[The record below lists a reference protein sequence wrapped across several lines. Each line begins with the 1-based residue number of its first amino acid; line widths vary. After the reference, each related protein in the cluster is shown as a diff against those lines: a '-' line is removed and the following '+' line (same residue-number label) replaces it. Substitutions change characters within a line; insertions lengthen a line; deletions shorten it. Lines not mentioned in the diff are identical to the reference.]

1 MDPAQIIDSILR
13 ILSSERDPEPQVV
26 EQLNRELSVALTP
39 VNARLRRCDKLLHDG
54 QRSQAIEL
62 CEVEPQLL
70 DAVALLDFPERSV
83 WDDYVGQFFFTLAPT
98 LLVDVAAELN
108 EAYTSQMSLQGV
120 LDQFRLHSLARSP
133 LAVRTVIL
141 RQLVDRDPNNV
152 PWQHDLQAYEQSR
165 LSEIKTEVDAA
176 ASRKNVTVVAE
187 VERELAETPWVSGRP
202 SKLLDYVAKTHNALR
217 RVVASEQLEELAQKL
232 TTAFAAF
239 DIETARRH
247 RDRWNALS
255 NVVSLETTD
264 PLYELASPALHWV
277 AENDRRDSEEHDTL
291 QSLADLDAAID
302 SGASRLELERLHR
315 QATKAGQD
323 LPAGMKNRYEARID
337 YLETMARRKNLV
349 VVLSVVLA
357 CAASAVGVGAY
368 YQHSQRVQE
377 KAGRVTALQEH
388 LQSGNLTAARD
399 DAQKCEEDSA
409 SVFQSAE
416 YQTLVAEL
424 SVAETNEQ
432 DRQLH
437 LESTLETAR
446 ETGLK
451 SPSWGNLEAA
461 LAKLTEAE
469 KIAETRPGE
478 LARVKRMENELRKEL
493 RRLQEAV
500 DMKYQTELQSLVS
513 TLDTLDVG
521 QETAVLQTL
530 QQARTLRTRE
540 RVSSELFSDLD
551 LLVTRLDAMSKTASE
566 IREDEKLFEG
576 VTRSVG
582 DTRSFTSAM
591 EIYLQRFPPPT
602 RPHSEPIRRTL
613 EEGRNVWPA
622 IIRWNGFCGTWRS
635 TDPYNTPAGK
645 AAQFASHARALKTEY
660 TAFPFHEEFL
670 RVAAH
675 MEAVGKQAGSDNEGL
690 FAPVVALLN
699 NPLYNKIY
707 AVRKK
712 SGEIYYCSKPPLFEK
727 GKYTIDYF
735 IDTGLSKKKIEI
747 LTLDSIENDATMADH
762 HWDAPQWK
770 LAREIIPLLDKLTPQ
785 TWEGNVE
792 QALKRVMSDKAIDPI
807 LKMQLA
813 TEILQTASEG
823 SLVIGAVFA
832 ESLQIMTGKVEQ
844 LRGNWI
850 DPTNADGRRIRRL
863 ATEAL
868 ISLDLDQQ
876 YQELKQSQKSLG
888 DKTWNVEY
896 RWVGWIVKDYRE
908 KWECRFK
915 SPLSAKDNGNLVTIR
930 AVDASHWQFE
940 EVASVRD
947 GQSILAKEGSGIQE
961 GRPVFFVE
969 TRQTDQSTSS
979 ILSPVRE
986 FQTVGI
992 PESIE

>member
-1 MDPAQIIDSILR
+1 
-13 ILSSERDPEPQVV
+13 
-26 EQLNRELSVALTP
+26 
-39 VNARLRRCDKLLHDG
+39 
-54 QRSQAIEL
+54 
-62 CEVEPQLL
+62 
-70 DAVALLDFPERSV
+70 
-83 WDDYVGQFFFTLAPT
+83 
-98 LLVDVAAELN
+98 
-108 EAYTSQMSLQGV
+108 MS
-120 LDQFRLHSLARSP
+120 
-133 LAVRTVIL
+133 
-141 RQLVDRDPNNV
+141 
-152 PWQHDLQAYEQSR
+152 
-165 LSEIKTEVDAA
+165 
-176 ASRKNVTVVAE
+176 
-187 VERELAETPWVSGRP
+187 
-202 SKLLDYVAKTHNALR
+202 
-217 RVVASEQLEELAQKL
+217 
-232 TTAFAAF
+232 AFAAF

-264 PLYELASPALHWV
+264 PLYELAAPALHWI
-277 AENDRRDSEEHDTL
+277 AENDRRDGEEQGTL

-302 SGASRLELERLHR
+302 GGASRLELERLSR
-315 QATKAGQD
+315 QATQAGQD
-323 LPAGMKNRYEARID
+323 LPAGVKHRYAARID

-357 CAASAVGVGAY
+357 FAASAVGVGAY

-377 KAGRVTALQEH
+377 KAGRVTALQDH
-388 LQSGNLTAARD
+388 IQSGNLTAARD
-399 DAQKCEEDSA
+399 DVQKCEEDSA

-416 YQTLVAEL
+416 YQALVAEL
-424 SVAETNEQ
+424 SVAETTEQ

-437 LESTLETAR
+437 FESTLESAR

-461 LAKLTEAE
+461 LVKLTEAE
-469 KIAETRPGE
+469 TIAETRPGE
-478 LARVKRMENELRKEL
+478 LARAKRVENELRKEL

-500 DMKYQTELQSLVS
+500 DTKYQTEFQTMVS
-513 TLDTLDVG
+513 TLETLDVG
-521 QETAVLQTL
+521 QESAVLQTL
-530 QQARTLRTRE
+530 NQARTLRTRE

-576 VTRSVG
+576 VTSSVG
-582 DTRSFTSAM
+582 DPRSFTAALD
-591 EIYLQRFPPPT
+591 IYLRRFPPPS

-613 EEGRNVWPA
+613 EEGRNIWPA
-622 IIRWNGFCGTWRS
+622 IIRWNGFCGTWKS
-635 TDPYNTPAGK
+635 TDPDNTPADK
-645 AAQFASHARALKTEY
+645 AAQFASHARTLKTDY
-660 TAFPFHEEFL
+660 TAFPFPQGVL
-670 RVAAH
+670 RVADH
-675 MEAVGKQAGSDNEGL
+675 LEAVGKQAGTDGEGR
-690 FAPVVALLN
+690 FAPLVALLN

-727 GKYTIDYF
+727 GKYTFDYF
-735 IDTGLSKKKIEI
+735 IDTGLSKKKVEI
-747 LTLDSIENDATMADH
+747 LPPDSIEDDGTGIDH

-832 ESLQIMTGKVEQ
+832 EPLQIMKGKVEQ

-863 ATEAL
+863 ASEAL
-868 ISLDLDQQ
+868 ISVDLDQQ
-876 YQELKQSQKSLG
+876 FQKLKLAQKSLS
-888 DKTWNVEY
+888 DETWDIEY

-915 SPLSAKDNGNLVTIR
+915 SPLGAKDTGNLVTIR

-947 GQSILAKEGSGIQE
+947 GQSILAKEGSGFQE

-969 TRQTDQSTSS
+969 TRQTDQSTSG
-979 ILSPVRE
+979 IRSPLGTPS
-986 FQTVGI
+986 TVGI
-992 PESIE
+992 PGTNE